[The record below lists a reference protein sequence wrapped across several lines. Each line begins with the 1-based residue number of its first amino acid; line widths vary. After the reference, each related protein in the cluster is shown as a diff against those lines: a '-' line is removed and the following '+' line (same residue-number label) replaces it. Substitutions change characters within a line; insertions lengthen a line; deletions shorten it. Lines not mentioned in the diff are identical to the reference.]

1 MAALGAAVRWM
12 PVSFDQRSLLNYD
25 AATRPWSQMPTRF
38 PRTAFD
44 PESLISYEVATRSR
58 LLEAIRT
65 QSALI
70 EPRTVKVRAD
80 ALEGVFGQF
89 HTNHAFR
96 ALRPDWGIDLTEPMA
111 TRGLAHLLNRGS
123 GDLRAQ
129 RIRAFLTAL
138 KIPRLP
144 DDYALAEAKVYS
156 EKDHIDLEI
165 HFHGDDGHETAVLVE
180 AKLGHTLT
188 AGQLKRYYGKRSRFD
203 RQCRIVG
210 LTPEAGDGRKGTQ
223 NQIWQVVLWRDL
235 WLAFERQRPDEDDGQ
250 LAAFMAWLWLCIGGL
265 NAYNSTSR

>member
-12 PVSFDQRSLLNYD
+12 PVRFDQRSLLNYD
-25 AATRPWSQMPTRF
+25 AATRPWSQIPTRF

-44 PESLISYEVATRSR
+44 PESLISYEVASRSR
-58 LLEAIRT
+58 LLEAIHT
-65 QSALI
+65 QPALTQ
-70 EPRTVKVRAD
+70 PRTVKVRTET
-80 ALEGVFGQF
+80 LEGLFGEF

-123 GDLRAQ
+123 GELRAQ
-129 RIRAFLTAL
+129 RIRAFLGAL

-144 DDYALAEAKVYS
+144 DDQTLAEAKVYS

-165 HFHGDDGHETAVLVE
+165 HFHGDEDRETAVLVE
-180 AKLGHTLT
+180 AKLSHTLT
-188 AGQLKRYYGKRSRFD
+188 TGQLKRYYGKRSRFV

-210 LTPEAGDGRKGTQ
+210 LTPEAGGGRKGMQ
-223 NQIWQVVLWRDL
+223 NQIWQMVLWRDL
-235 WLAFERQRPDEDDGQ
+235 WLAFEKQRPDEDDGQ
-250 LAAFMAWLWLCIGGL
+250 LATFMAWLWLRIGGL
-265 NAYNSTSR
+265 NPIKSTSR